1 MKIIRKND
9 SEEFRNGEAC
19 TVSEYHLGD
28 PDINGAVIKLSGR
41 YPESGRAVNLEC
53 KELAYVIE
61 GSGRLVVEGIE
72 QMLHEGDLVL
82 IEAGEK
88 YFWDGTMTMFVP
100 CVPAWTPEQHRMVE
114 D

>member
-1 MKIIRKND
+1 MKMVQKD
-9 SEEFRNGEAC
+9 GSEEFRNGDAC
-19 TVSEYHLGD
+19 TVNEYHLGD
-28 PDINGAVIKLSGR
+28 ADINGAVIRLSGR
-41 YPESGRAVNLEC
+41 YPTNGRAVNLAC

-61 GSGRLVVEGIE
+61 GSGRLVVEGVE
-72 QMLHEGDLVL
+72 QVLREGDLAL

-88 YFWDGTMTMFVP
+88 YYWDGNMTMFVP